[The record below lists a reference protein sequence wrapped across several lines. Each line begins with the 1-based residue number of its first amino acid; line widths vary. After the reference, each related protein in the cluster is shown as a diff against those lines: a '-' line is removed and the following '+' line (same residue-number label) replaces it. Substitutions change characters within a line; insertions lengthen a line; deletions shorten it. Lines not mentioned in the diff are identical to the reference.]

1 MSDSK
6 KSFAPMIAIVG
17 CDGSGKSTVSE
28 EILKW
33 VSRYG
38 PAESAHLGKQSGN
51 MGRSLMRLPLV
62 GKWIE
67 GLIGRKLKSVQSSK
81 AKNQTP
87 KMLPA
92 LVMYGFTIRRVRR
105 FRRMLKLRDKGM
117 IVITDRFPQLDHPKS
132 FDGPALD
139 VNAEGNG
146 IVRWLA
152 RRERAAFEWM
162 TSHHPDLV
170 IRLNVDV
177 ETAFARKPDH
187 RKEALRKKIEVAP
200 LLKFK
205 GSPIVDI
212 DTVQP
217 LAQVLD
223 EARAAVTNIFETR
236 GYAQPSDAPSA

>member
-1 MSDSK
+1 MSDTE

-28 EILKW
+28 HILEW

-51 MGRSLMRLPLV
+51 LGRSLMGLPLV

-67 GLIGRKLKSVQSSK
+67 GVIGRKLKSVQSSK
-81 AKNQTP
+81 SKNRTP
-87 KMLPA
+87 KMFPA

-105 FRRMLKLRDKGM
+105 FRRMLALRDKGM
-117 IVITDRFPQLDHPKS
+117 IVVTDRFPQLDHPKS

-146 IVRWLA
+146 IIRWLA
-152 RRERAAFEWM
+152 RRERASFEWM

-187 RKEALRKKIEVAP
+187 RKEALRKKIAVAP
-200 LLKFK
+200 LLKFN
-205 GSPIVDI
+205 GAPIVDI
-212 DTVQP
+212 ETVQP
-217 LAQVLD
+217 LAQVLE
-223 EARAAVTNIFETR
+223 EARAAVAHTFAVR
-236 GYAQPSDAPSA
+236 GYTTSQ